1 MVGIGAFWV
10 FMRTRLNIQSYSTL
24 KPTKVGF
31 IFIGPNSL
39 VEPKSL
45 QLSITWHKLSLE
57 LGRRLGLKE
66 LQLEPKFLNRGLSF

>member
-10 FMRTRLNIQSYSTL
+10 FMRTRLNIEHYSPL

-39 VEPKSL
+39 SPAEDLDDTFRKTTISSTL
-45 QLSITWHKLSLE
+45 LLRYRFQGYHCESDITIFS
-57 LGRRLGLKE
+57 
-66 LQLEPKFLNRGLSF
+66 